1 MDKLLQLKAAA
12 YDLLAN
18 IEWLQIKLRETNQQ
32 IAEEAKKQQDN
43 GQSGNS
49 DNSH

>member
-32 IAEEAKKQQDN
+32 IAEEAKKQDN
-43 GQSGNS
+43 GQPTDSDRGN
-49 DNSH
+49 